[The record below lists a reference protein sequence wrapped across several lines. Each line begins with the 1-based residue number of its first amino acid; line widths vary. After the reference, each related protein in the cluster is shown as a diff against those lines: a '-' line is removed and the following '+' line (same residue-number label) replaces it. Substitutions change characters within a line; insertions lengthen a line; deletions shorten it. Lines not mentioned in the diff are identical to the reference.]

1 MDGLVSVVI
10 PAYNVSRF
18 IDTAISSVLS
28 QTYKNIEIIVVDDCS
43 TDSTANEI
51 VKFKDKVRFVHHEIN
66 RGAAAARNTGINVCR
81 GELVAFLDGDDKWA
95 PGKLEI
101 FVDSFTDNPEVLF
114 AFSDF
119 SRFKWSDGSYYA
131 LSNSQIF
138 PMIFSILERYK
149 YRDRKCFVIPKADM
163 FRLPLEGYPIYP
175 SAIVVRKSIFDF
187 IGMWRKVRTNEDFD
201 FGLRSCRKTDFLY
214 IDENLAM
221 VGRHDANL
229 TIDTQRQNEGNIC
242 VLDLQLADPV
252 YSKYE
257 KDLIKYYRGKRLC
270 GIGHSYVQ
278 SGETKRAVSNYVEAL
293 RNGKWFWHSLVRIAY
308 VTATGIL
315 RSSSSSSRS
324 TSR

>member
-1 MDGLVSVVI
+1 MDELVSVVI

-18 IDTAISSVLS
+18 IDTAISSVLD
-28 QTYKNIEIIVVDDCS
+28 QTYRNVEIIVVDDCS
-43 TDSTANEI
+43 TDGTTNEI
-51 VKFKDKVRFVHHEIN
+51 TKFKDKVRFVRHEIN
-66 RGAAAARNTGINVCR
+66 QGAAAARNTGINVCR

-101 FVDSFTDNPEVLF
+101 FADSFSKNPEVLF

-119 SRFKWSDGSYYA
+119 SRFKWSDGSYFA

-138 PMIFSILERYK
+138 PMIFNILQRYK

-163 FRLPLEGYPIYP
+163 FRLLLEGYPIFP
-175 SAIVVRKSIFDF
+175 SAIVVRKRIFESV
-187 IGMWRKVRTNEDFD
+187 GMWRKVRTNEDFD

-229 TIDTQRQNEGNIC
+229 TIDTHRQKEGDIC
-242 VLDLQLADPV
+242 VFDLHLADPS
-252 YSKYE
+252 YGKDE
-257 KDLIKYYRGKRLC
+257 KEAIRYYRGKRLC
-270 GIGHSYVQ
+270 GIGRGYLQ
-278 SGETKRAVSNYVEAL
+278 SGNTKNAIGKYIEAL
-293 RNGKWFWHSLVRIAY
+293 QNGHWFWHALVRIGY
-308 VTATGIL
+308 VTATGFL

>member
-1 MDGLVSVVI
+1 MSDLISVVI

-18 IDTAISSVLS
+18 IGTAISSVLN
-28 QTYKNIEIIVVDDCS
+28 QTYRNIEIIVVDDCS
-43 TDSTANEI
+43 TDDTANEI
-51 VKFKDKVRFVHHEIN
+51 INFKDKVRFVRHEIN
-66 RGAAAARNTGINVCR
+66 QGAAAARNTGVNVCR

-101 FVDSFTDNPEVLF
+101 FADSFTDNPEVLF

-149 YRDRKCFVIPKADM
+149 YRDRKCFVIPKAEM
-163 FRLPLEGYPIYP
+163 FRLLLEGYPIYP
-175 SAIVVRKSIFDF
+175 SAIAVRKKIFESV
-187 IGMWRKVRTNEDFD
+187 GMWRKVQTNEDFD

-229 TIDTQRQNEGNIC
+229 TIDTQRQNEGNVC
-242 VLDLQLADPV
+242 VLDLQLADPG
-252 YSKYE
+252 YNREE
-257 KDLIKYYRGKRLC
+257 KELLRYYKGKRLC
-270 GIGHSYVQ
+270 GLGYSYALA
-278 SGETKRAVSNYVEAL
+278 GETKKAIHKYVEAL
-293 RNGKWFWHSLVRIAY
+293 KNGDFFWHSLIRIIY
-308 VTATGIL
+308 VATTGL
-315 RSSSSSSRS
+315 FGSSSSSRT